1 MKKLLQSLFML
12 LFIAGAAMAQDRTI
26 TGTVTGK
33 DDGQPL
39 PGVTILVKGTKN
51 GTQTGANGKYV
62 LSVPSGPATLEFSYL
77 GYVTQA
83 VAVTST
89 NVIDIALETDSK
101 SLSEVVVTALGISRE
116 KKTLGYSSTQVGAEE
131 INRASPT
138 NIVSGLQGKVAG
150 VDISTTSGSPGG
162 SSKVILRGF
171 SSIAGNNQP
180 LYVVDGVPINNSRPG
195 EVSPLNSIGDLQ
207 ENYDFGNAAND
218 INPNDIE
225 SISILKGAAASS
237 LYGSRA
243 SAGVILITTKKG
255 KAGKVKID
263 FSSAA
268 SFTQVSIVP
277 DLQDQ
282 YGQGFSKY
290 AYIAEN
296 GSWGAKFDGIVKPWG
311 SEVDGERQE
320 KPFSAVKNNFRD
332 AFDTG
337 QEFNNNISLSG
348 GNDISTFHFSYGNIY
363 SDGILPEASDTYKRN
378 SIGLNGST
386 KFGSN
391 VTLSAAANYIG
402 KNTRAVQTGQ
412 AVSGIG
418 SSFYEDI
425 LQIPVDFPI
434 KAFKD
439 YNNKFYDVDGF
450 FSPFAQNPYYS
461 VFENGSTFKSDR
473 FYGNA
478 DLKIK
483 ATDWLTFQLQQGFDL
498 NNIGD
503 KIWNA
508 KNAPTPGSWSGGGN
522 DEGVVRQASVGNVI
536 EGSEKY
542 FEYDSKVNALFNKK
556 ISADFDIDGLVGLN
570 FNDRGARVLYTGIED
585 LAIPGFYQIE
595 NSANSPVS
603 TQTSTERRLFGLYGS
618 ATLGYKSFA
627 YLTLNARNDW
637 SSTLPPDGRSYFYPG
652 ANLSVLL
659 SQALDLSSAK
669 ISLLKLRAAYGKT
682 GSDTDPYRIFN
693 TLTKTNVVLGFGNIT
708 FPIDGVPAYTI
719 SNTLNNSSLRPEIST
734 EAEFGAELRFF
745 GNRLGVDVSYYNR
758 VTKDQILPIVSAPST
773 GVNFRVVNFGRVRNR
788 GVEVALNGTPIK
800 TDDFNWDI
808 LYTFTRNRNVVLEL
822 PDGLDKVIINSAYD
836 AQLVARVGQ
845 PLGVIEAPVEKKTP
859 DGRIIVASTGFPI
872 VATDNESYGNTQRDF
887 IMGLNNSF
895 RYKDFT
901 LGFALDYK
909 KGGVFYSG
917 TADLLNFVGNS
928 TNTLFNDRRT
938 FLVPNSVTEIKD
950 ASGAVTGYAENTVG
964 INENN
969 YYAYF
974 YTNQGKARAYK
985 DRILDKTYLKVREI
999 TLSYALPATVAQK
1012 FGANRAAITAY
1023 GRNLLTWLPE
1033 SNRIIDPEVSNFG
1046 NDLSSE
1052 LGEFRTGPST
1062 RNFGLSLNVTF

>member
-1 MKKLLQSLFML
+1 
-12 LFIAGAAMAQDRTI
+12 MAQDRTI

-39 PGVTILVKGTKN
+39 PGVTVLVKGTKI
-51 GTQTGANGKYV
+51 GTQTGSNGKYA
-62 LSVPSGPATLEFSYL
+62 LSVPSGATTLEFSYL
-77 GYVTQA
+77 GYATQS
-83 VAVTST
+83 VAISG
-89 NVIDIALETDSK
+89 NVADVVLATDSK

-116 KKTLGYSSTQVGAEE
+116 KKTLGYSSTQVGSEE

-150 VDISTTSGSPGG
+150 VDISTSSGSPGG

-195 EVSPLNSIGDLQ
+195 QVSPANSIGDLQ

-255 KAGKVKID
+255 KAGKVKVD

-277 DLQDQ
+277 DLQEK

-296 GSWGAKFDGIVKPWG
+296 GSWGAILDGKVRPWG
-311 SEVDGERQE
+311 SEIDGVRQE
-320 KPFSAVKNNFRD
+320 KPFVAIKDNFRD

-337 QEFNNNISLSG
+337 AEYNNTISLSG
-348 GNDISTFHFSYGNIY
+348 GNDLSNFHFSYGNVY
-363 SDGILPEASDTYKRN
+363 SNGILPGASDTYKRN

-386 KFGSN
+386 KFGSA

-439 YNNKFYDVDGF
+439 YNNKYYDVDGF
-450 FSPFAQNPYYS
+450 FSPFSQNPYYS
-461 VFENGSTFKSDR
+461 IFENGSTFKSDR

-483 ATDWLTFQLQQGFDL
+483 ATDWLTFQLQQGFDV
-498 NNIGD
+498 NNIAD

-508 KNAPTPGSWSGGGN
+508 KNAPIPGSWAGGGN
-522 DEGVVRQASVGNVI
+522 DEEVVRQASVGNVI

-556 ISADFDIDGLVGLN
+556 ISADFDIDGLLGLN

-585 LAIPGFYQIE
+585 LAVPGFYQIE

-603 TQTSTERRLFGLYGS
+603 TQTTSERRLFGLYGS

-637 SSTLPPDGRSYFYPG
+637 SSTLPSDNRSYFYPG
-652 ANLSVLL
+652 ANLSLLL

-708 FPIDGVPAYTI
+708 FPIDGVPAYSI
-719 SNTLNNSSLRPEIST
+719 SNTLNNSTLRPEIST
-734 EAEFGAELRFF
+734 ETELGGELRFF
-745 GNRLGVDVSYYNR
+745 GNRLGIDFSYYNR

-788 GVEVALNGTPIK
+788 GVEVALNGTPVK
-800 TDDFNWDI
+800 TDDITWDI

-822 PDGLDKVIINSAYD
+822 PDGLDKVILNSAYD
-836 AQLVARVGQ
+836 AQLVARVGK
-845 PLGVIEAPVEKKTP
+845 PLGVIEAPVEKTTP

-872 VATDNESYGNTQRDF
+872 VAANNASYGDTQRDF

-928 TNTLFNDRRT
+928 ANTLWNDRRT
-938 FLVPNSVTEIKD
+938 FLVPNSVVEVKD

-969 YYAYF
+969 FYAYY

-985 DRILDKTYLKVREI
+985 DRILDKTFLKVREV
-999 TLSYALPATVAQK
+999 TLTYSLPAALAQK
-1012 FGANRAAITAY
+1012 IGASRASLGAY
-1023 GRNLLTWLPE
+1023 GRNLLTWLPK
-1033 SNRIIDPEVSNFG
+1033 SNRVIDPEVSNFG
-1046 NDLSSE
+1046 NDLTSE